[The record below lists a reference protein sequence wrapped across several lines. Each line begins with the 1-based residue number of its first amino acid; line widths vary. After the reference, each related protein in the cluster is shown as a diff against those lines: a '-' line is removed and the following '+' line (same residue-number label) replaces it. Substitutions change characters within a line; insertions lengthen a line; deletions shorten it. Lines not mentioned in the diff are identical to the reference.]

1 MTTTSINQLE
11 KVLKVAIF
19 ESQKRH
25 GKPLFAVIG
34 LTNDQVK
41 PAIRDLDII
50 YQRKVNNLTDNKI
63 TKSTLLILHSRFKNR
78 GRMGA
83 TKRLFGKLL
92 YSVFLV
98 PSTN

>member
-34 LTNDQVK
+34 LANDQVK
-41 PAIRDLDII
+41 PAIRDLDTI
-50 YQRKVNNLTDNKI
+50 YQIKFNNLTNSGI
-63 TKSTLLILHSRFKNR
+63 TKYILLILHSRFKNR
-78 GRMGA
+78 GRMGGDKKA
-83 TKRLFGKLL
+83 FWET
-92 YSVFLV
+92 SV
-98 PSTN
+98 